1 MSLIFQTACL
11 VTVCVQWLTSSPLVS
26 TEEWNQTT
34 TVSPTTTALP
44 KSTTRNLNA
53 DIEGAFNAIEP
64 RLRPLLK
71 YIHKHPMVSTDCKL
85 GLLKTSLAL
94 RKGEMWA
101 FKLITATGFMPNG
114 VYEGGFANLGS
125 QDQCLNVESDS
136 GIRGRYCTLFWRP
149 PTEVS
154 LAAFTKEELRQH
166 PRQDI
171 RLWLNNTR
179 ERFHVGSRSGIC
191 IPSVCQQKEMHH
203 IVSGVASAYGAEASV
218 RYCRLK
224 ETVRFKTLEVGII
237 SFFGAVLIVIILSS
251 CADLLF
257 TKYERNQAKKRP
269 AGPWKKLLVTYSA
282 VSNTRKLLDVSD
294 KGGDSQRLRFLH
306 GMKFLSALWVI
317 LSHAY
322 YCVHADAIDSVFRA
336 VELTE
341 SLRFQVVANGF
352 VCVSTFI
359 FVSGYLLGYT
369 LLKRRDS
376 LRKKNAFAQIIIIIV
391 RRYLRTTV
399 PAMVVVLA
407 FFLLPKLAHGPL
419 AEEHFSKYYNGC
431 SKNWWTVL
439 LHINNF
445 NKYEDI
451 CLDHFWYIS
460 VDMQIFVVASAL
472 CVLMTRHI
480 KVGAVILSLLSIAG
494 SGIVMA
500 QTFYY
505 NYQPIILFWNPDTD
519 KSTETGEM
527 VYSLPFVHFGSFV
540 IGIFCGLCTL
550 HSDRWHPSKCSRC
563 LLWALSLCC
572 TTVVVFAS
580 WPWNNLKLPSR
591 GVAALYAA
599 LHKNAWAL
607 SLGWITYACATGQA
621 GPVNT
626 FLSWRG
632 FVVPSR
638 LTYSVYLIHYLVYLA
653 RVGVITVPMQ
663 LHEFL
668 QFKDFLGVSAISYL
682 WAYVL
687 YLAAEAPVANLEKM
701 LLGRRAASDDDRT
714 AATDPQKK
722 AGVISNA
729 SCAATCEQQSKLNIT
744 LSKTEV

>member
-1 MSLIFQTACL
+1 MSLIFQAACF
-11 VTVCVQWLTSSPLVS
+11 VTVCVQWLTSSPLEF
-26 TEEWNQTT
+26 TTGEWNQST

-53 DIEGAFNAIEP
+53 DLEGAFNALEP

-71 YIHKHPMVSTDCKL
+71 YIHKHPMVRTDCKL
-85 GLLKTSLAL
+85 GLLKTTLAL

-114 VYEGGFANLGS
+114 VYEGGFANFGS
-125 QDQCLNVESDS
+125 QDQCLSVEADS

-166 PRQDI
+166 PRLDI

-179 ERFHVGSRSGIC
+179 ERFHIGSRSGIC
-191 IPSVCQQKEMHH
+191 IPSVCQQKEMNH
-203 IVSGVASAYGAEASV
+203 IVSGVASAYGAEASL
-218 RYCRLK
+218 RYCRVK
-224 ETVRFKTLEVGII
+224 ETVRLKTLEVGII
-237 SFFGAVLIVIILSS
+237 SFFGAVLIVIILST
-251 CADLLF
+251 CADLLL
-257 TKYERNQAKKRP
+257 TQYERNHTKKRL
-269 AGPWKKLLVTYSA
+269 AGPWKKLVVAYSA

-359 FVSGYLLGYT
+359 FVSGFLLGYT
-369 LLKRRDS
+369 LLQRRDS
-376 LRKKNAFAQIIIIIV
+376 LRKKNAFVQIIIIIV

-407 FFLLPKLAHGPL
+407 FFLLPKLARGPL

-451 CLDHFWYIS
+451 CLDHYWYIS
-460 VDMQIFVVASAL
+460 VDMQIFVVASAV

-480 KVGAVILSLLSIAG
+480 KVGGIILVLLSIAG
-494 SGIVMA
+494 SGIVMV

-550 HSDRWHPSKCSRC
+550 RSDRWRPSKCSRC

-580 WPWNNLKLPSR
+580 WPWNNLNLPSR

-714 AATDPQKK
+714 AASDAQKK
-722 AGVISNA
+722 AGVTS
-729 SCAATCEQQSKLNIT
+729 SCAATCEQQSKL
-744 LSKTEV
+744 

>member
-1 MSLIFQTACL
+1 
-11 VTVCVQWLTSSPLVS
+11 
-26 TEEWNQTT
+26 
-34 TVSPTTTALP
+34 
-44 KSTTRNLNA
+44 
-53 DIEGAFNAIEP
+53 
-64 RLRPLLK
+64 
-71 YIHKHPMVSTDCKL
+71 MVGTDCKL
-85 GLLKTSLAL
+85 GLLKTALAL
-94 RKGEMWA
+94 RNGETWA
-101 FKLITATGFMPNG
+101 FKLITATGYMPNG

-125 QDQCLNVESDS
+125 QDQCLNVESNV

-149 PTEVS
+149 PTEVL
-154 LAAFTKEELRQH
+154 LAAFTKEEIRQH
-166 PRQDI
+166 PRLDI

-191 IPSVCQQKEMHH
+191 IPSACQQKEMNQ

-218 RYCRLK
+218 KYCRTK
-224 ETVRFKTLEVGII
+224 EAVRLEKLEVGII
-237 SFFGAVLIVIILSS
+237 SFFGAVFIVIILSTF
-251 CADLLF
+251 ADLLLR
-257 TKYERNQAKKRP
+257 KYEGNQTKKV
-269 AGPWKKLLVTYSA
+269 GPWKKLAVAYSV
-282 VSNTRKLLDVSD
+282 VSNTRKLLDVRIKS
-294 KGGDSQRLRFLH
+294 GDSQRLRFLH
-306 GMKFLSALWVI
+306 GMKFFSALWVV

-322 YCVHADAIDSVFRA
+322 YCVHADALDSMFRA

-359 FVSGYLLGYT
+359 FVSGFLLGYT
-369 LLKRRDS
+369 LLQRRDS
-376 LRKKNAFAQIIIIIV
+376 LRKKNAFVQVIIIIV
-391 RRYLRTTV
+391 RRYFRTTI
-399 PAMVVVLA
+399 PAIVVVLA
-407 FFLLPKLAHGPL
+407 FFLLPKLVRGPL
-419 AEEHFSKYYNGC
+419 AEEHLSKYYNGC

-439 LHINNF
+439 VHINNF
-445 NKYEDI
+445 NKYEEI
-451 CLDHFWYIS
+451 CLDHYWYIS

-480 KVGAVILSLLSIAG
+480 KVGAIILVLLSIAS

-500 QTFYY
+500 QTFHY
-505 NYQPIILFWNPDTD
+505 NYQPLILFWNPDTD

-527 VYSLPFVHFGSFV
+527 VYSLPFIHFGSFA
-540 IGIFCGLCTL
+540 IGIFCGLFTL
-550 HSDRWHPSKCSRC
+550 HSDHWRPSKCSRC

-580 WPWNNLKLPSR
+580 WPWNNMKLPSR

-682 WAYVL
+682 LAYVL

-701 LLGRRAASDDDRT
+701 MLGRRTASDGDRT
-714 AATDPQKK
+714 EETDAQKK
-722 AGVISNA
+722 AAVISNA
-729 SCAATCEQQSKLNIT
+729 NYAVTCDQQSKL
-744 LSKTEV
+744 